1 MHFDVHAMAGADFD
15 TWLQQKIAAANASP
29 SAPPPQPS
37 GSAGSPPPGQSGPP
51 AAAPLSLT
59 AKDIAFDTA
68 ALTAPANTPFQIQFD
83 NQDASIPHD
92 VAIHEGSQSGAEV
105 FKGDVITG
113 PAQKTYDVPP
123 LKAGSYAFFC
133 TIHPN
138 MAGTLTVQ

>member
-1 MHFDVHAMAGADFD
+1 MGERWIPAARNEMSLPRVSGA
-15 TWLQQKIAAANASP
+15 
-29 SAPPPQPS
+29 APTD
-37 GSAGSPPPGQSGPP
+37 GPP
-51 AAAPLSLT
+51 AAAPLSLV
-59 AKDIAFDTA
+59 AKDIAFDKT

>member
-1 MHFDVHAMAGADFD
+1 MKKGS
-15 TWLQQKIAAANASP
+15 KIALVLGGLAVVAVGVVANRRLRGKEAVEVE
-29 SAPPPQPS
+29 
-37 GSAGSPPPGQSGPP
+37 
-51 AAAPLSLT
+51 LHT
-59 AKDIAFDTA
+59 VVAKDIAFDTA

-105 FKGDVITG
+105 FKGDVVTG